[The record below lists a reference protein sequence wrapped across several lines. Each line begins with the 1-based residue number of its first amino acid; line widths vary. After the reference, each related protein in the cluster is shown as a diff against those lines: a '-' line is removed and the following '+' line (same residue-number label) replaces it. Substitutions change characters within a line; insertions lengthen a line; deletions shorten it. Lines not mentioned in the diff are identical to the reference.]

1 VPEGSLPGLD
11 LILARAL
18 VYAALLPAAGLP
30 LYMLSAGREIAQL
43 RALRVSFALLAAIA
57 AAGSVWWVL
66 ASVAAMAAV
75 PLGSLDRETVG
86 AILAATPLGTVIGVR
101 LAALLAFIVA
111 ALAPMGRFRL
121 PLLALCGSAALATCA
136 LAGHAGATESVPGL
150 FHRSADVIHLLA
162 AAMWLG
168 GLAML
173 LAGALRRNSEP
184 NAFARELTR
193 FARSGTLIVAALVL
207 TGVVNSLAILGWPL
221 PPALW
226 SSLWGAVLAAKLA
239 LFGVMLAIAAL
250 NRWRLTPA
258 LAAGRAGA
266 NKQLRRSLMLET
278 GLMLAVLAL
287 VSALGLL
294 DPAG

>member
-1 VPEGSLPGLD
+1 VPDGSLPGLD
-11 LILARAL
+11 LIAARAL
-18 VYAALLPAAGLP
+18 VYAALLPLAGLP
-30 LYMLSAGREIAQL
+30 LYLLSAGREIAQH
-43 RALRVSFALLAAIA
+43 RALRVSLALLAVIA
-57 AAGSVWWVL
+57 AAASVWWVL
-66 ASVAAMAAV
+66 ASVAAMAGQ
-75 PLGSLDRETVG
+75 PLGSLDREILG

-111 ALAPMGRFRL
+111 ALAPMGHFRL

-150 FHRSADVIHLLA
+150 FHRLADVIHLLA

-173 LAGALRRNSEP
+173 LASALRRNSEP

-193 FARSGTLIVAALVL
+193 FARTGTLIVAALIL
-207 TGVVNSLAILGWPL
+207 TGVVNSLVILGWPL

-226 SSLWGAVLAAKLA
+226 SSLWGTVLTAKLA
-239 LFGVMLAIAAL
+239 LFGAMLALAAL

-258 LAAGRAGA
+258 LVARRAGA
-266 NKQLRRSLMLET
+266 SKHLRRSLMLET
-278 GLMLAVLAL
+278 GLILAILAL